1 MRGSERALWAR
12 GLRKSYGSVLAVDG
26 MNLEVQRGEVLAL
39 LGPNGAGKT
48 TAVEIMEGF
57 RRRDSGDVTVLGE
70 DPEDAGRRW
79 RARIGIVLQLGT
91 DRGYE
96 LTVREMVHQFAGYY
110 PRPRDPDEVI
120 ELVGLT
126 EKAGARARSLSGG
139 QQRRLDVALS
149 VVGRPELIFLDEPT
163 TGFDPEARRQFW
175 ELIRRLAADG
185 ATILLTTHY
194 LEEAEA
200 LADRVAVLARGQVA
214 AVGAP
219 ASLAGRATAD
229 ASVSW
234 QAPDGR
240 RTVRTGAPGLLVAEL
255 ARDLGGDV
263 PGLTVTRPSL
273 EDVYLELIGASR

>member
-1 MRGSERALWAR
+1 MTAAERAICVR
-12 GLRKSYGSVLAVDG
+12 SLRKAYGSVTAVDG
-26 MNLEVQRGEVLAL
+26 MDLDVWRGEVLAL

-57 RRRDSGDVTVLGE
+57 RPRDSGEVRVLGE
-70 DPEDAGRRW
+70 DPQQAGRRW
-79 RARIGIVLQLGT
+79 RARIGVVLQLAT

-96 LTVREMVHQFAGYY
+96 LTVRELVREFAGYY

-120 ELVGLT
+120 SLVGLT
-126 EKAGARARSLSGG
+126 EKAGARTRSLSGG

-163 TGFDPEARRQFW
+163 TGFDPQARRQFW
-175 ELIRRLAADG
+175 DLIRLLAADG
-185 ATILLTTHY
+185 VTILLTTHY
-194 LEEAEA
+194 LDEAEA
-200 LADRVAVLARGQVA
+200 LADRVAVLAGGRVA

-219 ASLAGRATAD
+219 ATLAGRAVAD

-234 QAPDGR
+234 DGPDGR
-240 RTVRTGAPGLLVAEL
+240 KTVRTQLPAAVVADL

-273 EDVYLELIGASR
+273 EDVYLELIGAGR

>member
-1 MRGSERALWAR
+1 MTAAEHAICVRS
-12 GLRKSYGSVLAVDG
+12 LRKSYGGVKAVDG
-26 MNLEVQRGEVLAL
+26 MDLEVRRGEVLAL

-57 RRRDSGDVTVLGE
+57 RHRDGGEVRVLGE
-70 DPEDAGRRW
+70 DPQHAGRRW
-79 RARIGIVLQLGT
+79 RARIGVVLQLAT

-96 LTVREMVHQFAGYY
+96 LTVRELVREFAGYY

-120 ELVGLT
+120 SLVGLT
-126 EKAGARARSLSGG
+126 EKAGARTRSLSGG

-163 TGFDPEARRQFW
+163 TGFDPQARRQFW
-175 ELIRRLAADG
+175 ELIRLLAADG

-194 LEEAEA
+194 LDEAEA
-200 LADRVAVLARGQVA
+200 LADRVAVLAGGRVA

-219 ASLAGRATAD
+219 ATLAGRAVAD

-234 QAPDGR
+234 DGPDGR
-240 RTVRTGAPGLLVAEL
+240 KTVRTQLPAAVVADL

-273 EDVYLELIGASR
+273 EDVYLDLIGAGR

>member
-1 MRGSERALWAR
+1 MTGSERAICVR
-12 GLRKSYGSVLAVDG
+12 GLRKSYGTVTAVDG
-26 MNLEVQRGEVLAL
+26 LNLEVRRGEVLAL

-70 DPEDAGRRW
+70 DPEHAGRRW
-79 RARIGIVLQLGT
+79 RARIGMVLQLAS

-96 LTVREMVHQFAGYY
+96 LTVRELAHQFAGYY

-126 EKAGARARSLSGG
+126 EKAGARTRSLSGG
-139 QQRRLDVALS
+139 QQRRLDMALS

-175 ELIRRLAADG
+175 DLIRRLAADG
-185 ATILLTTHY
+185 TTILLTTHY

-200 LADRVAVLARGQVA
+200 LADRVAVLARGRVA

-234 QAPDGR
+234 DAPGR
-240 RTVRTGAPGLLVAEL
+240 RRMVRTPAPGLLVAGL